1 MKQQHEIVRN
11 QQSANQRLAIIGS
24 RWESG
29 NFVDA
34 AAVIGEMSLLEGGFP
49 WNDPDRDA
57 PFDLGLVHE
66 KIDDHRYHEIGDC
79 LQLRRILAAST
90 AIAAPL

>member
-1 MKQQHEIVRN
+1 MRN
-11 QQSANQRLAIIGS
+11 QQSANQRLAIISS

-34 AAVIGEMSLLEGGFP
+34 AAVIGEMSLLDGGFP

-57 PFDLGLVHE
+57 PFDLGLIHE
-66 KIDDHRYHEIGDC
+66 KIDYHRNRDIGDC
-79 LQLRRILAAST
+79 LPRRILAAST

>member
-1 MKQQHEIVRN
+1 MRN
-11 QQSANQRLAIIGS
+11 QQRANQRQLIIDS
-24 RWESG
+24 HWESG
-29 NFVDA
+29 NSVDA
-34 AAVIGEMSLLEGGFP
+34 AAVIGEMSLLDAGFP

-66 KIDDHRYHEIGDC
+66 KIDDHRNRDIGDC
-79 LQLRRILAAST
+79 LPRRILAAST